1 MSQFKRHHRTFELI
15 KPNYDVGAERSL
27 VEYQVRC
34 IPNTRPGGGGEGGG
48 LLKMPYELRLFE
60 SQIVLR
66 SDDAA
71 TFDKDFFG
79 GVFFVRNKVLMT
91 KRKEKITLSHTHTNL
106 IQHNPSRSV

>member
-1 MSQFKRHHRTFELI
+1 MTWARS
-15 KPNYDVGAERSL
+15 GALS
-27 VEYQVRC
+27 
-34 IPNTRPGGGGEGGG
+34 NTRSAAYQIPGPEAGGRGGG

-71 TFDKDFFG
+71 TFDKDFLG